1 MAWPNSADY
10 NDAIQNPGQCFA
22 DADLI
27 RCVTRRSKLG
37 LPSPS
42 SGNFAAVYE
51 LRCPKSRRSWGVKCF
66 TREVDGLRQRYL
78 AISAAVRAS
87 GLPAF
92 TEFEFVE
99 KGIMVRGGWYPI
111 LKMAWVEGRAFDAF
125 VAQSLDSPATLA
137 ALADDWAKFSSR
149 LSLSGI
155 AHGDLQHGNVL
166 LVQNWVKST
175 LAFRLVDYDGM
186 HVPGLP
192 GGPSESGHPNYQ
204 HPERLRKGTHNRNI
218 DRFSQLVIYTAL
230 QSLRRGGR
238 ALWDR
243 YDNGENLLF
252 CRRDFEEPHTSRLFR
267 ELWQAGGAERGLV
280 GRLVL
285 ACIERVEDVPSLATL
300 LANAAL
306 PTLTSD
312 QEKRVVEVLHGRI
325 PPTPTANRLVEWWK
339 TGYSQYFA
347 MAELSPSP
355 ERPCTPPVV
364 KWWKDAQRVNPSSR

>member
-1 MAWPNSADY
+1 MAWPNAADY
-10 NDAIQNPGQCFA
+10 NDAIQNPDLCFA

-27 RCVTRRSKLG
+27 QCVPRRSKLG

-87 GLPAF
+87 GLPVF

-99 KGIMVRGGWYPI
+99 KGIRVRGGWYPI
-111 LKMAWVEGRAFDAF
+111 LKMAWVEGRAFDAC
-125 VAQSLDSPATLA
+125 VTQSLDSPATLA
-137 ALADDWAKFSSR
+137 AMADDWAEFSSK

-166 LVQNWVKST
+166 LIQNWVKPS

-192 GGPSESGHPNYQ
+192 GGSSESGHPNYQ
-204 HPERLRKGTHNRNI
+204 HPERLRKGTHNKNI

-252 CRRDFEEPHTSRLFR
+252 CRRDFEEPHSSKLFR
-267 ELWQAGGAERGLV
+267 ELWRAGGAERGLV

-285 ACIERVEDVPSLATL
+285 ACVERVEDVPSLATL
-300 LANAAL
+300 LANEAL

-312 QEKRVVEVLHGRI
+312 EEKRVVEVLHREI
-325 PPTPTANRLVEWWK
+325 SPTPTAIPLVEWWK
-339 TGYSQYFA
+339 TGSEEFFA
-347 MAELSPSP
+347 MGRPSP
-355 ERPCTPPVV
+355 PPGRLKTPPIV
-364 KWWKDAQRVNPSSR
+364 KWWENAQGVDSSPP